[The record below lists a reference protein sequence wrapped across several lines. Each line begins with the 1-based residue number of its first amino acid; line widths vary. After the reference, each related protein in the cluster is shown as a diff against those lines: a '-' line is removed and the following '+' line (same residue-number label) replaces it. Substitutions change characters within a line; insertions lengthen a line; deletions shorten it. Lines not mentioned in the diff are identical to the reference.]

1 MSIHAELWGA
11 GARGAR
17 LRALARVSALT
28 LLAGLAGCQIFAPDL
43 APDAAARPAP
53 AWVGIERSDIFESVS
68 PKTRLVGR
76 LQKVIAREEDTFPD
90 LARRF
95 NLGYEEL
102 VAANPGVDPWLPG
115 EGTEIV
121 LPTAHVIPEG
131 PREGVVVNVA
141 ALRLWWFGEPGSDG
155 RQTVI
160 THPIGIGRV
169 GWSTPLAETT
179 VVSKTADPTWYPPA
193 SVRKEHAEAGDPLP
207 GVVPPGPD
215 NPLGGHAIYF
225 ALPSYLM
232 HGTNKPWGVGMR
244 VSHGCIRLY
253 PEDIEAL
260 FDRIGRGTKVRIVDQ
275 PWLGAWLDGE
285 LYFEAH
291 APLEDGDRDWTA
303 AIERLAVL
311 ADGTPVD
318 WIRAGAIS
326 AAAAGYPVPVT
337 ASTPPPD
344 DWLALAPR
352 VDNRPRGNYRA
363 VALAAEPAEAEA
375 ASGAGLAREAGT
387 P

>member
-1 MSIHAELWGA
+1 MASHDERQRAPA
-11 GARGAR
+11 SAAR
-17 LRALARVSALT
+17 LQLRSVLFATALSAALGGCQVFVPRSGPEADPAPGW
-28 LLAGLAGCQIFAPDL
+28 AGLERTDVFAG
-43 APDAAARPAP
+43 
-53 AWVGIERSDIFESVS
+53 VS

-76 LQKVIAREEDTFPD
+76 IQKVVASDEDTFPD

-102 VAANPGVDPWLPG
+102 VAANPGIDPWLPG
-115 EGTEIV
+115 EGTEVV
-121 LPTAHVIPEG
+121 LPTAHVLPDG
-131 PREGVVVNVA
+131 PREGVVINVA
-141 ALRLWWFGEPGSDG
+141 ALRLWWFGEPESDG

-179 VVSKTADPTWYPPA
+179 VVSKSTDPTWYPPA

-207 GVVPPGPD
+207 GVVPPGPE
-215 NPLGGHAIYF
+215 NPLGRHAIYL
-225 ALPSYLM
+225 ALPSYLV

-253 PEDIEAL
+253 PEDIAAL
-260 FDRIGRGTKVRIVDQ
+260 YDHVGRGMKVRIVDQ
-275 PWLGAWLDGE
+275 PWLAAWADGE

-303 AIERLAVL
+303 GIERLARV
-311 ADGTPVD
+311 AGGVPVD

-326 AAAAGYPVPVT
+326 AAASGYPVPVS
-337 ASTPPPD
+337 ASTPPPEE
-344 DWLALAPR
+344 WLALAPR
-352 VDNRPRGNYRA
+352 VENRARGNYRLSSLD
-363 VALAAEPAEAEA
+363 VEPSLPEA